1 MKSKIKT
8 IDCQYLK
15 NEFASAYLMIEKD
28 EALFIDNNTN
38 SAIPILLNSMKE
50 SNIKNE
56 DIRYL
61 IITHIH
67 LDHAGA
73 TSSLIKLFPNATV
86 LAHPKAAPHLISP
99 RRIIEGASAVYG
111 KDNFQKLY
119 GEITEIPESRIRIMQ
134 DGETIKFGD
143 RDLKFIF
150 TRGHANHHF
159 VIHDS
164 ETNAIFTGDS
174 FGISY
179 PNMKESGSPFLIP
192 STTPTDFDALEAKIS
207 VQKILDTKAD
217 YAYLTHFDKWTNMQ
231 DGAEQL
237 IEGIEKMEMIIQ
249 QLLSNDFDFE
259 QQKAFTEKKIS
270 DYYHQKLNSK
280 NIPNQVLDFLK
291 EDIMINAMGINF
303 TSNRL
308 KKKMS

>member
-1 MKSKIKT
+1 MKPKIKT

-15 NEFASAYLMIEKD
+15 NEFASAYLMIEQD

-38 SAIPILLNSMKE
+38 SAIPILLNSMQE

-73 TSSLIKLFPNATV
+73 TSNLVRLFPNATV

-99 RRIIEGASAVYG
+99 RRIVEGASAVYG
-111 KDNFQKLY
+111 KDNFEKLY
-119 GEITEIPESRIRIMQ
+119 GEIREIPENRIRIIK
-134 DGETIKFGD
+134 DGEILKFGE
-143 RDLKFIF
+143 RDLKFIY
-150 TRGHANHHF
+150 TKGHANHHF

-192 STTPTDFDALEAKIS
+192 STTPTDFDGVEAKIS
-207 VQKILDTKAD
+207 VQKILETKAD

-237 IEGIEKMEMIIQ
+237 IEGIEKMEEIIDK
-249 QLLSNDFDFE
+249 LINSNFNTDE
-259 QQKAFTEKKIS
+259 QKHFTEKQIS
-270 DYYHQKLNSK
+270 DYYHEKLSSK
-280 NIPNQVLDFLK
+280 NISNQVLDFLK

-303 TSNRL
+303 TANRL

>member
-1 MKSKIKT
+1 MKSIIKT
-8 IDCQYLK
+8 IDCKYLK
-15 NEFASAYLMIEKD
+15 NEFASAYLMIEKE

-99 RRIIEGASAVYG
+99 KRIIEGATAVYG
-111 KDNFQKLY
+111 KDNFLKLY
-119 GEITEIPESRIRIMQ
+119 GEITEIPADRIRVIN
-134 DGETIKFGD
+134 DGEIVKFGD
-143 RDLKFIF
+143 RELKFIF

-179 PNMKESGSPFLIP
+179 PNMKESDNPFLIP

-217 YAYLTHFDKWTNMQ
+217 FAYLTHFDKWTNMQ

-249 QLLSNDFDFE
+249 KLVSMNLDSE
-259 QQKAFTEKKIS
+259 QQKVFTEKQIS
-270 DYYHQKLNSK
+270 EFYKNKLNSK
-280 NIPNQVLDFLK
+280 NISNQVLDFLR

-303 TSNRL
+303 TANRL
-308 KKKMS
+308 KKKIA

>member
-1 MKSKIKT
+1 
-8 IDCQYLK
+8 
-15 NEFASAYLMIEKD
+15 MIEKD